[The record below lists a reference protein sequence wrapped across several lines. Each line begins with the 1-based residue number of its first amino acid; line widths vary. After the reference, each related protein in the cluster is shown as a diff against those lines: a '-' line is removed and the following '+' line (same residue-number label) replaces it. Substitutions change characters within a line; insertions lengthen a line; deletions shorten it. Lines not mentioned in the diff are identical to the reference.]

1 MEKSYTI
8 IYQGNILSALNENGI
23 NRYMILNEVLAVIYV
38 DQNFND
44 NVLNTITEVSW
55 WQISKPMS
63 SLINITNNVSQ
74 GESVT
79 VAAGTDYIYNNPYI
93 NASGQGVLIAII
105 DSGIDYLHPDFIKND
120 NTSKIIS
127 LWDQES
133 DRNSP
138 PEGMIF
144 GSEFTREE
152 INEAILNGDSSL
164 SVDNIGTGT
173 IAAGI
178 SSGNGRL
185 NPLYRGVAI
194 NSELVVVKLR
204 QHEGVYQEGRIN
216 YINTDFLAA
225 IKYVIDISQREN
237 KLTVINLT
245 VAERSVSFL
254 LTNLLDTFT
263 YLNST
268 GVVVVGGAGNEG
280 NTDIHYEGFFQDD
293 ETPQDIILEV
303 SEQKSLEI
311 TISPNGPGRVGALV
325 ISPSGEISYKIMYA
339 PDDSIYSGRFN
350 LENASYEMR
359 LIYPWLLSGNQELT
373 IRIDDIKPGI
383 WTLRLFPEIIT
394 SGEYDIYLPNQNLIP
409 VNTRFLDPN
418 SYSTIT
424 LYAST
429 ENVITIGAY
438 NDKTN
443 SMWIGSSKGPVKGR
457 FTKPDIV
464 APGVDIISPFIN
476 QSYTTSTGTGV
487 SSSLVCGVLAI
498 IMEYL
503 AQQGDYSRR
512 ALFTNVLKTYL
523 MRGATKNNIYTYP
536 NSSQGYG
543 ILNLQSTMMAIA
555 DNL

>member
-63 SLINITNNVSQ
+63 SLINITNNVFQ

-79 VAAGTDYIYNNPYI
+79 VAAGTDYIDNNPYI

-152 INEAILNGDSSL
+152 INEAISNGDSSL

-178 SSGNGRL
+178 YYVNGRL

-280 NTDIHYEGFFQDD
+280 NTDIHYEGFFQYD
-293 ETPQDIILEV
+293 ETPQDIILDV
-303 SEQKSLEI
+303 
-311 TISPNGPGRVGALV
+311 
-325 ISPSGEISYKIMYA
+325 
-339 PDDSIYSGRFN
+339 
-350 LENASYEMR
+350 
-359 LIYPWLLSGNQELT
+359 
-373 IRIDDIKPGI
+373 
-383 WTLRLFPEIIT
+383 
-394 SGEYDIYLPNQNLIP
+394 
-409 VNTRFLDPN
+409 
-418 SYSTIT
+418 
-424 LYAST
+424 
-429 ENVITIGAY
+429 
-438 NDKTN
+438 
-443 SMWIGSSKGPVKGR
+443 
-457 FTKPDIV
+457 
-464 APGVDIISPFIN
+464 
-476 QSYTTSTGTGV
+476 
-487 SSSLVCGVLAI
+487 
-498 IMEYL
+498 
-503 AQQGDYSRR
+503 
-512 ALFTNVLKTYL
+512 
-523 MRGATKNNIYTYP
+523 
-536 NSSQGYG
+536 
-543 ILNLQSTMMAIA
+543 
-555 DNL
+555 

>member
-8 IYQGNILSALNENGI
+8 IYQGDISTALNKNGI
-23 NRYMILNEVLAVIYV
+23 NRYMILNDLLAVIYV
-38 DQNFND
+38 DENFNE
-44 NVLNTITEVSW
+44 NLLNSITEVSW

-63 SLINITNNVSQ
+63 SLINITNNISQ
-74 GESVT
+74 GENVT
-79 VAAGTDYIYNNPYI
+79 VAAGTDYIYNNPYV
-93 NASGQGVLIAII
+93 NTSGKGVLIAII

-120 NTSKIIS
+120 KTSKIVS

-133 DRNSP
+133 NKNSP

-152 INEAILNGDSSL
+152 INEAILNNDPSL
-164 SVDNIGTGT
+164 SIDNIGTGT
-173 IAAGI
+173 VAAGI
-178 SSGNGRL
+178 SSGNGNL
-185 NPLYRGVAI
+185 NPLYRGVATS
-194 NSELVVVKLR
+194 SELVVVKLR
-204 QHEGVYQEGRIN
+204 QHEGYYQEGRIN
-216 YINTDFLAA
+216 YLNTDFLAA
-225 IKYVIDISQREN
+225 IKYVIDISKREN
-237 KLTVINLT
+237 KLTIINLT
-245 VAERSVSFL
+245 VAERSVSVL

-280 NTDIHYEGFFQDD
+280 NTDIHYEGLFKDD
-293 ETPQDIILEV
+293 KTPQDIILEV
-303 SEQKSLEI
+303 AEQKSIEI
-311 TISPNGPGRVGALV
+311 SISPTGPGRVGALV

-339 PDDSIYSGRFN
+339 PDDRMYKGKFN
-350 LENASYEMR
+350 LENSFYEMT
-359 LIYPWLLSGNQELT
+359 LIYPWLLSGNQELV

-383 WTLRLFPEIIT
+383 WTIRLFPEIIT
-394 SGEYDIYLPNQNLIP
+394 TGEYDIYIPNQNLI
-409 VNTRFLDPN
+409 NLDTRFLDSN

-443 SMWIGSSKGPVKGR
+443 SMWIGSSKGSMKGR
-457 FTKPDIV
+457 IIKPDIV

-476 QSYTTSTGTGV
+476 QSYNTSTGTGV

-503 AQQGDYSRR
+503 SQQGDYSKR
-512 ALFTNVLKTYL
+512 ALFTKVLKTYL
-523 MRGATKNNIYTYP
+523 MRGATKKDIYTYP
-536 NSSQGYG
+536 NPSQGYG
-543 ILNLQSTMMAIA
+543 ILNLESTMMAIA
-555 DNL
+555 DNI

>member
-8 IYQGNILSALNENGI
+8 IYQGDISTALNKNGI
-23 NRYMILNEVLAVIYV
+23 NRYMILNDLLAVIYV
-38 DQNFND
+38 DENFNE
-44 NVLNTITEVSW
+44 NLLNSITEVSW

-63 SLINITNNVSQ
+63 SLINITNNISQ
-74 GESVT
+74 GENVT
-79 VAAGTDYIYNNPYI
+79 VAAGTDYIYNNPYV
-93 NASGQGVLIAII
+93 NTSGKGVLIAII

-120 NTSKIIS
+120 KTSKIVS

-133 DRNSP
+133 NKNSP

-152 INEAILNGDSSL
+152 INEAILNNDPSL
-164 SVDNIGTGT
+164 SIDNIGTGT
-173 IAAGI
+173 VAAGI
-178 SSGNGRL
+178 SSGNGNL
-185 NPLYRGVAI
+185 NPLYRGVATS
-194 NSELVVVKLR
+194 SELVVVKLR
-204 QHEGVYQEGRIN
+204 QHEGYYQEGRIN
-216 YINTDFLAA
+216 YLNTDFLAA
-225 IKYVIDISQREN
+225 IKYVIDISKREN
-237 KLTVINLT
+237 KLTIINLT
-245 VAERSVSFL
+245 VAERSVSVL

-280 NTDIHYEGFFQDD
+280 NTDIHYEGLFKDD
-293 ETPQDIILEV
+293 KTPQDIILEV
-303 SEQKSLEI
+303 AEQKSIEI
-311 TISPNGPGRVGALV
+311 SISPTGPGRVGALV

-339 PDDSIYSGRFN
+339 PDDRMYKGKFN
-350 LENASYEMR
+350 LENSFYEMT
-359 LIYPWLLSGNQELT
+359 LIYPWLLSGNQELV

-383 WTLRLFPEIIT
+383 WTIRLFPEIIT
-394 SGEYDIYLPNQNLIP
+394 TGEYDIYIPNQNLI
-409 VNTRFLDPN
+409 NLDTRFLDSN

-443 SMWIGSSKGPVKGR
+443 SMWIGSSKGSMKGR
-457 FTKPDIV
+457 IIKPDIV

-476 QSYTTSTGTGV
+476 QSYNTSTGTVV

-503 AQQGDYSRR
+503 SQQGDYSKR
-512 ALFTNVLKTYL
+512 ALFTKVLKTYL
-523 MRGATKNNIYTYP
+523 MRGATKKDIYTYP
-536 NSSQGYG
+536 NPSQGYG
-543 ILNLQSTMMAIA
+543 ILNLESTMMAIA
-555 DNL
+555 DNI

>member
-152 INEAILNGDSSL
+152 INEAISNGDSSL

-194 NSELVVVKLR
+194 NSELVVVKLIKK
-204 QHEGVYQEGRIN
+204 EG
-216 YINTDFLAA
+216 
-225 IKYVIDISQREN
+225 
-237 KLTVINLT
+237 
-245 VAERSVSFL
+245 
-254 LTNLLDTFT
+254 
-263 YLNST
+263 
-268 GVVVVGGAGNEG
+268 
-280 NTDIHYEGFFQDD
+280 
-293 ETPQDIILEV
+293 
-303 SEQKSLEI
+303 
-311 TISPNGPGRVGALV
+311 
-325 ISPSGEISYKIMYA
+325 
-339 PDDSIYSGRFN
+339 
-350 LENASYEMR
+350 
-359 LIYPWLLSGNQELT
+359 
-373 IRIDDIKPGI
+373 
-383 WTLRLFPEIIT
+383 
-394 SGEYDIYLPNQNLIP
+394 
-409 VNTRFLDPN
+409 
-418 SYSTIT
+418 
-424 LYAST
+424 
-429 ENVITIGAY
+429 
-438 NDKTN
+438 
-443 SMWIGSSKGPVKGR
+443 
-457 FTKPDIV
+457 
-464 APGVDIISPFIN
+464 
-476 QSYTTSTGTGV
+476 
-487 SSSLVCGVLAI
+487 
-498 IMEYL
+498 
-503 AQQGDYSRR
+503 
-512 ALFTNVLKTYL
+512 
-523 MRGATKNNIYTYP
+523 
-536 NSSQGYG
+536 
-543 ILNLQSTMMAIA
+543 
-555 DNL
+555 

>member
-152 INEAILNGDSSL
+152 INEAISNGDSSL

-303 SEQKSLEI
+303 S
-311 TISPNGPGRVGALV
+311 
-325 ISPSGEISYKIMYA
+325 
-339 PDDSIYSGRFN
+339 
-350 LENASYEMR
+350 
-359 LIYPWLLSGNQELT
+359 
-373 IRIDDIKPGI
+373 
-383 WTLRLFPEIIT
+383 
-394 SGEYDIYLPNQNLIP
+394 
-409 VNTRFLDPN
+409 
-418 SYSTIT
+418 
-424 LYAST
+424 
-429 ENVITIGAY
+429 
-438 NDKTN
+438 
-443 SMWIGSSKGPVKGR
+443 
-457 FTKPDIV
+457 
-464 APGVDIISPFIN
+464 
-476 QSYTTSTGTGV
+476 
-487 SSSLVCGVLAI
+487 
-498 IMEYL
+498 
-503 AQQGDYSRR
+503 
-512 ALFTNVLKTYL
+512 
-523 MRGATKNNIYTYP
+523 
-536 NSSQGYG
+536 
-543 ILNLQSTMMAIA
+543 
-555 DNL
+555 

>member
-8 IYQGNILSALNENGI
+8 IYKGDITTALNENGI
-23 NRYMILNEVLAVIYV
+23 NRYMILNDLLAVIYV
-38 DQNFND
+38 EENFNESL
-44 NVLNTITEVSW
+44 LNTIAEVSW

-74 GESVT
+74 GENVT
-79 VAAGTDYIYNNPYI
+79 IAAGTDYIYNNPYI
-93 NASGQGVLIAII
+93 NTSGEGVLIAII
-105 DSGIDYLHPDFIKND
+105 DSGIDYLHPDFIKSN
-120 NTSKIIS
+120 NTSKIVS

-133 DRNSP
+133 DKNSP

-152 INEAILNGDSSL
+152 INKAILNEDPSL
-164 SVDNIGTGT
+164 SIDNIGTGT

-178 SSGNGRL
+178 SSGNGNL
-185 NPLYRGVAI
+185 NPSYRGVAI
-194 NSELVVVKLR
+194 SSELVVVKLR
-204 QHEGVYQEGRIN
+204 QYEGDYQEGRIN
-216 YINTDFLAA
+216 YLNTDFLAA
-225 IKYVIDISQREN
+225 IKYVIDISKREN
-237 KLTVINLT
+237 KLTIINLT
-245 VAERSVSFL
+245 VAERSISVL

-280 NTDIHYEGFFQDD
+280 NTDIHYEGIFKDD

-303 SEQKSLEI
+303 AEQKSLEI
-311 TISPNGPGRVGALV
+311 SISPIGPGRVGALV

-339 PDDSIYSGRFN
+339 PDDRMYRGKFN
-350 LENASYEMR
+350 LENSFYEMT
-359 LIYPWLLSGNQELT
+359 LIYPWLLSGNQELI

-383 WTLRLFPEIIT
+383 WTIRLFPEIIT
-394 SGEYDIYLPNQNLIP
+394 TGEYDIYLPNQNLI
-409 VNTRFLDPN
+409 NLDTRFLDSN

-424 LYAST
+424 LYALT

-443 SMWIGSSKGPVKGR
+443 SMWIGSSKGSMKGLII
-457 FTKPDIV
+457 KPDIV

-476 QSYTTSTGTGV
+476 QSYNTSTGTGV

-503 AQQGDYSRR
+503 SQQGDYSKR
-512 ALFTNVLKTYL
+512 ALFTKVLKTYL
-523 MRGATKNNIYTYP
+523 MRGATKKDIYTYP
-536 NSSQGYG
+536 NPSQGYG
-543 ILNLQSTMMAIA
+543 ILNLESTMMAIA
-555 DNL
+555 DNI

>member
-8 IYQGNILSALNENGI
+8 IYKGDISTALNKNGI
-23 NRYMILNEVLAVIYV
+23 NRYVILNELLTVIYV
-38 DQNFND
+38 DENFNE
-44 NVLNTITEVSW
+44 NLLNSITEVSW

-74 GESVT
+74 GENVT
-79 VAAGTDYIYNNPYI
+79 VAAGTDYIYNNPYV
-93 NASGQGVLIAII
+93 NTSGEGVLIAII
-105 DSGIDYLHPDFIKND
+105 DSGIDYLHPDFIKSD

-133 DRNSP
+133 NKNSP

-144 GSEFTREE
+144 GSEFTRKE
-152 INEAILNGDSSL
+152 INEAILNNDPSL
-164 SVDNIGTGT
+164 SIDNIGTGT

-178 SSGNGRL
+178 SSGNGNL
-185 NPLYRGVAI
+185 NPLYKGVATS
-194 NSELVVVKLR
+194 SELVVVKLR
-204 QHEGVYQEGRIN
+204 QHEGDYKEGRIN
-216 YINTDFLAA
+216 YLNTDFLAA
-225 IKYVIDISQREN
+225 IKYVIDISKREN
-237 KLTVINLT
+237 KLTIINLT
-245 VAERSVSFL
+245 VAERSISVL

-280 NTDIHYEGFFQDD
+280 NTDIHYEGLFKDD

-303 SEQKSLEI
+303 AEQKSLEI
-311 TISPNGPGRVGALV
+311 SISPTGPGRVGALV
-325 ISPSGEISYKIMYA
+325 ISPSGEVSYKIIYA
-339 PDDSIYSGRFN
+339 PDDRMYKGKFN
-350 LENASYEMR
+350 LENAFYEMI
-359 LIYPWLLSGNQELT
+359 LIYPWLLSGNQELI

-383 WTLRLFPEIIT
+383 WTIRLFPEIIT
-394 SGEYDIYLPNQNLIP
+394 TGEYDIYLPNQNLINT
-409 VNTRFLDPN
+409 NTRFLDSN

-429 ENVITIGAY
+429 ENVITVGAY

-443 SMWIGSSKGPVKGR
+443 SMWIGSSKGSIKGR
-457 FTKPDIV
+457 IIKPDIV

-476 QSYTTSTGTGV
+476 QSYNTSTGTGV

-503 AQQGDYSRR
+503 SQQGDYSKR
-512 ALFTNVLKTYL
+512 ALFTKVLKTYL
-523 MRGATKNNIYTYP
+523 MRGATKKDIYTYP
-536 NSSQGYG
+536 NPYQGYG
-543 ILNLQSTMMAIA
+543 ILNLESTMMAIA
-555 DNL
+555 DNI